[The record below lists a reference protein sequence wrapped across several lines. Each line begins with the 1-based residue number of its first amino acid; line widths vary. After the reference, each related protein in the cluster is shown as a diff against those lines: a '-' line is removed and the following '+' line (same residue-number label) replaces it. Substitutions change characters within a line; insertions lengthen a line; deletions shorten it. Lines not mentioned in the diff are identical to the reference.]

1 MVLIKVGHGHIRPGG
16 VGGGDRC
23 VCLSVHQ
30 PPPVVRRLEE
40 KKKNQKKTQSLK
52 GNCDVDHQMAD
63 SQCGGTGGVVTF
75 CSSLT
80 L

>member
-1 MVLIKVGHGHIRPGG
+1 MS
-16 VGGGDRC
+16 

-40 KKKNQKKTQSLK
+40 KKKKSEKKKQSLED
-52 GNCDVDHQMAD
+52 NYDVDHQMAD
-63 SQCGGTGGVVTF
+63 SQCGGAGGVVSL
-75 CSSLT
+75 CSSLI